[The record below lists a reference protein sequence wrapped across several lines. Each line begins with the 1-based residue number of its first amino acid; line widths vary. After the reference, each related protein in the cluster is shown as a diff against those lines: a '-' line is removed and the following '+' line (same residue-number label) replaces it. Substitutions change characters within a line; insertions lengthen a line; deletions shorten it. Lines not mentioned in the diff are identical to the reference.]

1 VLLID
6 AQKNQNRFDFDK
18 ARVNEAVPE
27 EEFKFTAPPGTTTVR
42 P

>member
-1 VLLID
+1 MRRACGRSHRVV
-6 AQKNQNRFDFDK
+6 DFEQ

-27 EEFKFTAPPGTTTVR
+27 EEFKFMAPPGTTTVR